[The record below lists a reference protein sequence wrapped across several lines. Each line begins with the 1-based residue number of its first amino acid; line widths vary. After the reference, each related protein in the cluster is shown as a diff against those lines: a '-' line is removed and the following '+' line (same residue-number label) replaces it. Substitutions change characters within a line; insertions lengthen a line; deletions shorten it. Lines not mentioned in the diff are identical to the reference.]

1 MTAILPVSITSFH
14 VDLCD
19 SFRLLEDVA
28 GDSSMQLMGRRDW
41 NGICCLF
48 VFSRVGGRVDGLLFI
63 G

>member
-28 GDSSMQLMGRRDW
+28 GDSSMQLGRRD
-41 NGICCLF
+41 
-48 VFSRVGGRVDGLLFI
+48 
-63 G
+63 